1 MGSYLVGLFTP
12 HRLVLD
18 CFIRHCNFIQQEMP
32 HKKEGVVRIGI
43 LQREGGGEVQT

>member
-1 MGSYLVGLFTP
+1 MDYLTLQNL
-12 HRLVLD
+12 RAN

-43 LQREGGGEVQT
+43 LQREGGGKGGGTNID